1 MKGTACA
8 LWLSILILPSSV
20 ALPAAAQESG
30 GVEDKIINA
39 PSVRSYS
46 VMGLRAPPKP
56 RKDAGVQGGE
66 ALRIVVPAKGAN
78 AWEIS
83 ASMPIQK
90 PVKAG
95 DQLIL
100 AFWARLEKG
109 ENGATT
115 ATLPFSAVQLSSAP
129 YTPIVSGALEIGPE
143 WKMHEL
149 RGKADKDYPAGALNV
164 SIHLATAKQT
174 VDLGPAFVLDMGQ

>member
-8 LWLSILILPSSV
+8 LWLSILVPLV
-20 ALPAAAQESG
+20 AATAPAAAQETG

-46 VMGLRAPPKP
+46 VMGLRAAPKP
-56 RKDAGVQGGE
+56 RKDASVQAGE
-66 ALRIVVPAKGAN
+66 ALRIVVPAKSER

-83 ASMPIQK
+83 ASTPIQK

-95 DQLIL
+95 DELVL

-115 ATLPFSAVQLSSAP
+115 ATLPFNAVQLSSAP
-129 YTPIVSGALEIGPE
+129 YTPLFSGAVEIGPE

-149 RGKADKDYPAGALNV
+149 RGKADKDYAAGTLNV
-164 SIHLATAKQT
+164 SIHLASAKQT